1 MFTFEEK
8 PWSATDTLPWP
19 PDHLRPYIKMDG
31 TQDWEI
37 VDDSIPDDLRKE
49 FEEWHDKYVDIVHK
63 LTEQFQENFE
73 KRRIEEPYRRAWHE
87 RVEAMWKHE
96 KIKFINFDF
105 KYCYPIGVI
114 LSEKRLEDMNFEE
127 LKEYVNIV
135 NVSHKKWLEVVKK
148 QESIPVYLTEDFN
161 EKNLELARKKY
172 GFIDSVSFDTI
183 MECVENEIEA
193 VNSYYHEQLALRKND
208 NE

>member
-1 MFTFEEK
+1 MFTLEEK

-49 FEEWHDKYVDIVHK
+49 FEGWHDKYVKIVHK
-63 LTEQFQENFE
+63 LTKQFQENFE

-127 LKEYVNIV
+127 EAYGTLCLYDYKTKKEEIKI
-135 NVSHKKWLEVVKK
+135 SSK
-148 QESIPVYLTEDFN
+148 D
-161 EKNLELARKKY
+161 
-172 GFIDSVSFDTI
+172 
-183 MECVENEIEA
+183 IEA
-193 VNSYYHEQLALRKND
+193 IEGWKHE
-208 NE
+208 E

>member
-63 LTEQFQENFE
+63 LTKQFQENFE
-73 KRRIEEPYRRAWHE
+73 KRRREEPYRKAWHE
-87 RVEAMWKHE
+87 RLEALWKHKE
-96 KIKFINFDF
+96 PEIIKFDY
-105 KYCYPIGVI
+105 KYFYEVGVI
-114 LSEKRLEDMNFEE
+114 IPSKELEDMTFEE
-127 LKEYVNIV
+127 LREYVEILNESRK
-135 NVSHKKWLEVVKK
+135 NWLAVVKK
-148 QESIPVYLTEDFN
+148 QEETPGYLPDDFEERN
-161 EKNLELARKKY
+161 MNLIKKY
-172 GFIDSVSFDTI
+172 FVFENASTFHDIISIIDSDIQEVN
-183 MECVENEIEA
+183 EYYENRLNKETE
-193 VNSYYHEQLALRKND
+193 R
-208 NE
+208 